1 MLQFI
6 KEVNEMLKVL
16 VVEDNPDIS
25 ELLYTYLKNENYD
38 VTIVSDGEEAIHIY
52 YDIVPDLI
60 LLDLMLPKINGY
72 DVCKSIREDS
82 DVPIIML
89 TALDEEKNQL
99 KGFEL
104 KIDDYIT
111 KPFSMPILIHKIEAV
126 MRRYTNTEE
135 LSQLK
140 YENLI
145 LNLSAFTATYNGEDI
160 ELTKREF
167 LLLQILLENRGR
179 VLTRQALLNQVWDYD
194 FFGDERIVDTHIK
207 NLRKK
212 LPIEFI
218 ETVRGVGYKID
229 K

>member
-6 KEVNEMLKVL
+6 KEVNEMLKIL

-38 VTIVSDGEEAIHIY
+38 VTIASDGEEAIHIY

-111 KPFSMPILIHKIEAV
+111 KPFSMPILIYKIEAV

-145 LNLSAFTATYNGEDI
+145 LNLSAFTATYDGENL

>member
-1 MLQFI
+1 
-6 KEVNEMLKVL
+6 MLKIL

-38 VTIVSDGEEAIHIY
+38 VTIASDGEEAIHIY

-111 KPFSMPILIHKIEAV
+111 KPFSMPILIYKIEAV

-145 LNLSAFTATYNGEDI
+145 LNLSAFTATYDGENL

>member
-1 MLQFI
+1 
-6 KEVNEMLKVL
+6 MLKIL

-38 VTIVSDGEEAIHIY
+38 VTIASDGEEAIHIY

-111 KPFSMPILIHKIEAV
+111 KPFSMPILIYKIEAV

-135 LSQLK
+135 LSKLE

-145 LNLSAFTATYNGEDI
+145 LNLSAFTATYDGENL

>member
-6 KEVNEMLKVL
+6 KEVNEMLKIL

-38 VTIVSDGEEAIHIY
+38 VTIASDGEEAIHIY

-111 KPFSMPILIHKIEAV
+111 KPFSMPILIYKIEAV

-135 LSQLK
+135 LSKLE

-145 LNLSAFTATYNGEDI
+145 LNLSAFTATYDGENL